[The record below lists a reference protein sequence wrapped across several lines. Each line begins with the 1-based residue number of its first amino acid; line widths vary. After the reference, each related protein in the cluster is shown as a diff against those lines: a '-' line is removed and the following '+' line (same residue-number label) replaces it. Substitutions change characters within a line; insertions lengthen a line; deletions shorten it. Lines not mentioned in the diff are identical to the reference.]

1 MGRLEELKGELAA
14 TIKYGQ
20 QIGEQ
25 LQNPDLPEAERLDL
39 RSDLEA
45 VEVKAEGLSA
55 EVRREQKDADRG
67 LKIKAIGRD
76 MNVADAKEEI
86 EVVQYGDPIEAFLK
100 SEEFGSFMTDVRRG
114 KHPSMDPME
123 FQIDTKAAKNV
134 ETEYVGDLVTEMS
147 PGMANFNFQFP
158 YPVGDRF
165 SQGRMSGSNVSFL
178 KIPAGADGA
187 ADYQDNL
194 GDTKGGDFALTVDID
209 NQYAKTIAARALI
222 PEQNL
227 DDIDALEGE
236 VRNIL
241 LVGPN
246 GLAEKREDDYINGN
260 GTTEL
265 EGILSL
271 SPVNE
276 TLAGDYLSKS
286 VLWAA
291 ATLEDET
298 GFTADTVLVNPID
311 AFYLRTETGTA
322 DNRPLNSPFG
332 SGWGSGRDGELPPI
346 VKTRKLAVGTAIV
359 GAFKASTRYT
369 RKTVTITADAAG
381 LGLRDKNLVLF
392 VAEVREAVVHRYGA
406 NPYRLVTIST

>member
-1 MGRLEELKGELAA
+1 MGRYEDLKKELGA
-14 TIKYGQ
+14 TVFYGQ
-20 QIGEQ
+20 QIGEK
-25 LQNPDLPEAERLDL
+25 LENPDLSSSERADL
-39 RSDLEA
+39 VSEQEA
-45 VEVKAEGLSA
+45 VLKKAEGLQLEA
-55 EVRREQKDADRG
+55 QRQQKDDERE
-67 LKIKAIGRD
+67 LRIKNIGREMD
-76 MNVADAKEEI
+76 VTVQNEEI
-86 EVVQYGDPIEAFLK
+86 VTPSYGDPIEAFLK
-100 SEEFGSFMTDVRRG
+100 SEEFGSFMQDVRRG
-114 KHPSMDPME
+114 KHPEMDPME
-123 FQIDTKAAKNV
+123 FDITTKAAKNV
-134 ETEYVGDLVTEMS
+134 ESEYVGDLVTEMI

-187 ADYQDNL
+187 AAYQANL

-236 VRNIL
+236 IRNIL

-271 SPVNE
+271 SPDDA
-276 TLAGDYLSKS
+276 TLSGEYLSKS

-291 ATLEDET
+291 ATLKNET

-311 AFYLRTETGTA
+311 AFYLRTEVGTV
-322 DNRPLNSPFG
+322 DNRPLNNPFG
-332 SGWGSGRDGELPPI
+332 AGWGGNGDGALPPI
-346 VKTRKLAVGTAIV
+346 VETRKLDVGTAIV

-392 VAEVREAVVHRYGA
+392 VAEVREAIVHRYGN
-406 NPYRLVTIST
+406 NPYRTVTITT